1 MVLVLFR
8 AESATIDEYRKR
20 CKKVKDAINYV
31 EQASLANSKKRLSE
45 GDHILKEISQLQDA
59 RYTNSLR
66 RELFDGD
73 DEQSGLR
80 RRVNVGEDMNKAMK
94 HYADIQEKLAEDML
108 MLTRN
113 LKEQTE
119 TASKIIRKDTEV
131 RLSSCSSI
139 IIRQPNW

>member
-1 MVLVLFR
+1 MFFCR
-8 AESATIDEYRKR
+8 AKSTIIDEFRTR
-20 CKKVKDAINYV
+20 CQKVKNAINYV
-31 EQASLANSKKRLSE
+31 DHASSIGNMKRLSE

-66 RELFDGD
+66 RELFDGND
-73 DEQSGLR
+73 DQNGLR
-80 RRVNVGEDMNKAMK
+80 RRVNVGDDMNKAVK

-108 MLTRN
+108 SLTRN

-131 RLSSCSSI
+131 
-139 IIRQPNW
+139 